1 MEEIKLK
8 GIVIKSDDYKDSDKL
23 VTIFS
28 AEKGLIRAR
37 ARGVKKNKAKLAFA
51 VQPFAFIEFMLTER
65 DGFYTIINA
74 SSIDQFFDITSDFD
88 NYIFMLACLE
98 VVQKTVKENENQV
111 DLFLLLLNSLK
122 LVAYEKVSSINVFIK
137 FMIEAMSVLGFSF
150 VFDKCACCD
159 NKINENNVGFSYDY
173 NGLLCPKCMSNF
185 EYLELNKVEYLILK
199 NLSQVEISR
208 ISTLHFPSRENKISV
223 VTLLLKVFRLLT
235 EEEILTI
242 KQFLWFSIIYFWK
255 DFNIFLL
262 KFFFWIYILL

>member
-8 GIVIKSDDYKDSDKL
+8 GIVIKADDYKDSDKL

-51 VQPFAFIEFMLTER
+51 VQPFAFVEFLMSER

-74 SSIDQFFDITSDFD
+74 SSIDQFFAVTSDFD

-122 LVAYEKVSSINVFIK
+122 LVAYENVSSINVFIK
-137 FMIEAMSVLGFSF
+137 FMIEAMGYLGFSF
-150 VFDKCACCD
+150 VFDKCACCG
-159 NKINENNVGFSYDY
+159 KEVNENNIGFSYEL
-173 NGLLCPKCMSNF
+173 NGLLCPSCLNKIDH
-185 EYLELNKVEYLILK
+185 LELNKVEFAILK
-199 NLSQVEISR
+199 NISSVK
-208 ISTLHFPSRENKISV
+208 IEKLSTLHFPSREDKVSV
-223 VTLLLKVFRLLT
+223 VSLLTKVFRLLT
-235 EEEILTI
+235 DEEIVTI
-242 KQFLWFSIIYFWK
+242 KQFL
-255 DFNIFLL
+255 
-262 KFFFWIYILL
+262 

>member
-8 GIVIKSDDYKDSDKL
+8 GIVIKADDYKDSDKI

-51 VQPFAFIEFMLTER
+51 VQPFAFVEFLMSER

-74 SSIDQFFDITSDFD
+74 SSIDQFFAVTSDFD

-111 DLFLLLLNSLK
+111 ELFLLLLNSLK
-122 LVAYEKVSSINVFIK
+122 LVAYENVSSINVFIK
-137 FMIEAMSVLGFSF
+137 FMIEAMGYLGFSF

-159 NKINENNVGFSYDY
+159 NALNENNVGFSYDY
-173 NGLLCPKCMSNF
+173 NGLLCQKCASRLDH
-185 EYLELNKVEYLILK
+185 LELNKVEFAILK
-199 NLSQVEISR
+199 LISNVK
-208 ISTLHFPSRENKISV
+208 IEKLDTLHFPSREDKVSV
-223 VTLLLKVFRLLT
+223 VTLLTKVFRLLT
-235 EEEILTI
+235 DEEIATI
-242 KQFLWFSIIYFWK
+242 KQFL
-255 DFNIFLL
+255 
-262 KFFFWIYILL
+262 

>member
-8 GIVIKSDDYKDSDKL
+8 GIVIKADDYKDSDKL

-51 VQPFAFIEFMLTER
+51 VQPFAFIEFMMTER

-74 SSIDQFFDITSDFD
+74 SSIDQFFGVTSDFD

-111 DLFLLLLNSLK
+111 DLFLLLLSSLK
-122 LVAYEKVSSINVFIK
+122 LVAYENVSSMNVFIK
-137 FMIEAMSVLGFSF
+137 FMIEAMGYLGFLF

-159 NKINENNVGFSYDY
+159 SKLNENLVGFSYEH
-173 NGLLCPKCMSNF
+173 NGLLCPKCLSKQDH
-185 EYLELNKVEYLILK
+185 LELNKVEYLILK
-199 NLSQVEISR
+199 NISSVN
-208 ISTLHFPSRENKISV
+208 IDKLSTLHFPSRDDKISV
-223 VTLLLKVFRLLT
+223 ISLLTKVFRLLT
-235 EEEILTI
+235 DEEIFAI
-242 KQFLWFSIIYFWK
+242 KQFL
-255 DFNIFLL
+255 
-262 KFFFWIYILL
+262 

>member
-8 GIVIKSDDYKDSDKL
+8 GIVIKADDYKDSDKL

-51 VQPFAFIEFMLTER
+51 VQPFAFIDFMLVEK

-74 SSIDQFFDITSDFD
+74 SSIDQFFNITNDFD
-88 NYIFMLACLE
+88 NYIFMIACLE

-122 LVAYEKVSSINVFIK
+122 LVAYENVSSINVFIK
-137 FMIEAMSVLGFSF
+137 FMIEAMGHLGFSF

-159 NKINENNVGFSYDY
+159 NGLNENNVGFSYDY
-173 NGLLCPKCMSNF
+173 NGLLCPKCMSKQN
-185 EYLELNKVEYLILK
+185 YLELNKVEFAILK
-199 NLSQVEISR
+199 NLSSVDIQR
-208 ISTLHFPSRENKISV
+208 ISTLHFPSRNDKISV

-235 EEEILTI
+235 DEEILTI
-242 KQFLWFSIIYFWK
+242 KQFL
-255 DFNIFLL
+255 
-262 KFFFWIYILL
+262 

>member
-8 GIVIKSDDYKDSDKL
+8 GIVIKADDYKDSDKL

-51 VQPFAFIEFMLTER
+51 VQPFAFVEFMMTER

-74 SSIDQFFDITSDFD
+74 SSIDQFFAVTSDFD

-98 VVQKTVKENENQV
+98 VIQKTVKENENQV

-137 FMIEAMSVLGFSF
+137 FMIEAMGYLGFSF
-150 VFDKCACCD
+150 IFDKCACCG
-159 NKINENNVGFSYDY
+159 NKLNENNIGFSYEY
-173 NGLLCPKCMSNF
+173 NGLLCTRCLNKLDN
-185 EYLELNKVEYLILK
+185 LELNKVEYAILR
-199 NLSQVEISR
+199 NISAVD
-208 ISTLHFPSRENKISV
+208 IEKLSTLHFPSREDKVSV
-223 VTLLLKVFRLLT
+223 VTLLTKVFRLLT
-235 EEEILTI
+235 DEEVNTI
-242 KQFLWFSIIYFWK
+242 KQFL
-255 DFNIFLL
+255 
-262 KFFFWIYILL
+262 

>member
-8 GIVIKSDDYKDSDKL
+8 GIVIKADDYKDSDKL

-51 VQPFAFIEFMLTER
+51 VQPFAFVEFMMTER

-74 SSIDQFFDITSDFD
+74 SSIDQFFAVTSDFD

-98 VVQKTVKENENQV
+98 VIQKTVKENENQI

-137 FMIEAMSVLGFSF
+137 FMIEAMGYLGFSF
-150 VFDKCACCD
+150 IFDKCACCG
-159 NKINENNVGFSYDY
+159 NKLNENNIGFSYEY
-173 NGLLCPKCMSNF
+173 NGLLCTRCLNKLDS
-185 EYLELNKVEYLILK
+185 LELNKVEYAILR
-199 NLSQVEISR
+199 NISAVD
-208 ISTLHFPSRENKISV
+208 IEKLSTLHFPSREDKVSV
-223 VTLLLKVFRLLT
+223 VTLLTKVFRLLT
-235 EEEILTI
+235 DEEVNTI
-242 KQFLWFSIIYFWK
+242 KQFL
-255 DFNIFLL
+255 
-262 KFFFWIYILL
+262 